1 MTQTLLDN
9 FNEIYTL
16 FVCFFS
22 YFSKFLI
29 NLIQKKKKSNS
40 CCCNNKILLSGNSKY
55 FM

>member
-29 NLIQKKKKSNS
+29 NLIQKKKNLILVAVII
-40 CCCNNKILLSGNSKY
+40 KILLSGNSKY